1 MSTAVVGSSVS
12 RKDGVLKVTGQACYA
27 ADHPFE
33 HVAHAVA
40 ICSTIGN
47 GRVTRIDSF
56 AAESAPGFLA
66 IIHHGNAPR
75 LFRPVNNFE
84 SASKPGEDRV
94 VFQDDRVH
102 YAGQYIAVVV
112 AETLQ
117 QAQRA
122 AELVQVIYEAWP
134 PVIDTDNAMDTVYDP
149 AEFFGEK
156 LASRRGDPEA
166 AFQQAEVTHEA
177 DYFTPI
183 EHHNPMEPSAS
194 IAHWDG
200 DELTLYETTQ
210 WVVGARNTVA
220 ETLGMPE
227 EKVHIISPFIGGGFG
242 CKGFIWPHSVMSA
255 IAAKKVGRPVKLNLT
270 RTQMFSGC
278 GHRSETR
285 QKVSL
290 GASRDGKLSAIKH
303 ETLVQ
308 TSTMDEFVE
317 ACGTT
322 TRFLYSCPNVVIAHH
337 AVRVNIATPTPMRA
351 PGETPGLFA
360 LESALDELAYK
371 LNMDPVQLRLINHA
385 DKNEHTNLPW
395 SSKYLKECYQVAG
408 EAFGWAKRDP
418 RPGSMRDGTYLVG
431 WGMASATYPGIRS
444 PGAAKVCI
452 LQDGSAMVSSATQ
465 DMGGG
470 TYTTMTQIVS
480 DVTGIP
486 VHRIHP
492 ELGDSHMPPA
502 PVSGGSMTTA
512 SVLPA
517 VKQAAENAL
526 KNLVRAAFADEQ
538 SPLHGKG
545 EDAVTAANGYVF
557 LKGSAPESGVTYSQV
572 LAANNQAAVE
582 GEGYLAPGE
591 ERGRYAFQSWGA
603 QFVEVKV
610 DPGIAKLTVSRV
622 VSAFDVG
629 RVINQKTVRSQAYS
643 GIIMGIGMA
652 LMEHTVY
659 DRRDG
664 SIITSNLADYAVPV
678 NADVHD
684 IDIHFIDRP
693 DPYIDPVG
701 IGARGVGEIPITGVA
716 PAIANAIY
724 HATGKRIRELP
735 ITPDKLL

>member
-1 MSTAVVGSSVS
+1 MSTAVVGSAIS
-12 RKDGVLKVTGQACYA
+12 RKDGALKVTGQARYA
-27 ADHPFE
+27 ADHPLE
-33 HVAHAVA
+33 HVVHAVA
-40 ICSTIGN
+40 ICSTVGN
-47 GRVTRIDSF
+47 GRVSRIDSS
-56 AAESAPGFLA
+56 AAARAPGFLT
-66 IIHHGNAPR
+66 IIHHGNAPK
-75 LFRPVNNFE
+75 LFRPVNNFA
-84 SASKPGEDRV
+84 SASKPGEVRV
-94 VFQDDRVH
+94 VFEDDRVH

-112 AETLQ
+112 AETVQ

-122 AELVQVIYEAWP
+122 AELVEVTYETWP
-134 PVIDTDNAMDTVYDP
+134 PVIATDKALDTLYDP

-156 LASRRGDPEA
+156 LTATRGDPESA
-166 AFQQAEVTHEA
+166 WQKAEVKHEA
-177 DYFTPI
+177 NYFTPI

-210 WVVGARNTVA
+210 WVGGARKTVA
-220 ETLGMPE
+220 ETLGMLE
-227 EKVHIISPFIGGGFG
+227 EKVHIVSPFIGGGFG

-255 IAAKKVGRPVKLNLT
+255 IAAKTVGPPVKLSLT
-270 RTQMFSGC
+270 RKQMFSGC
-278 GHRSETR
+278 GHRSETQ

-290 GASRDGKLSAIKH
+290 GASRDGKLSVIKH
-303 ETLVQ
+303 DTLVQ

-317 ACGTT
+317 PCGTT
-322 TRFLYSCPNVVIAHH
+322 TQFLYSCPHVGITHR

-351 PGETPGLFA
+351 PGENPGLFA
-360 LESALDELAYK
+360 LESALDELAYT
-371 LNMDPVQLRLINHA
+371 LNIDPVQLRLINHA
-385 DKNEHTNLPW
+385 DKNEHTTLPW

-408 EAFGWAKRDP
+408 EQFGWSKRDP
-418 RPGSMRDGTYLVG
+418 QPGSMRDGNYLVG
-431 WGMASATYPGIRS
+431 WGMATATYPGTRS
-444 PGAAKVCI
+444 PGAAKVRI
-452 LQDGSAMVSSATQ
+452 LQDGSAMVICATQ

-470 TYTTMTQIVS
+470 TYTTMTQVVS

-492 ELGDSHMPPA
+492 ELGDSHLPRA

-526 KNLVRAAFADEQ
+526 KNLVQVALSDEQ
-538 SPLHGKG
+538 SPLHGQ
-545 EDAVTAANGYVF
+545 EEEAVTAANGYVF
-557 LKGSAPESGVTYSQV
+557 VQGSAPESGVAYSQV
-572 LAANNQAAVE
+572 LAAKNQAAVE
-582 GEGYLAPGE
+582 GESALEPGE
-591 ERGRYAFQSWGA
+591 ERERYAFQSWGA
-603 QFVEVKV
+603 QFVEVKF
-610 DPGIAKLTVSRV
+610 DPEIAKLMVSRV

-659 DRRDG
+659 DHRDG
-664 SIITSNLADYAVPV
+664 GILTSNLADYALPV
-678 NADVHD
+678 NADVHS
-684 IDIHFIDRP
+684 IDVHFIDKP

-701 IGARGVGEIPITGVA
+701 IGARGTGEITITGVA